1 VWRILCLNIKNQSN
15 RILPLTFIIK
25 KLVLT
30 RVNMS
35 KKALETMQELL
46 YERLGI
52 DKDKVTLD
60 ASLEDLGID
69 SLMQIEL
76 LFDFED
82 KYKVKIPDLTVRPTT
97 IGALIAVVEPFV
109 PKS

>member
-1 VWRILCLNIKNQSN
+1 
-15 RILPLTFIIK
+15 
-25 KLVLT
+25 
-30 RVNMS
+30 MS
-35 KKALETMQELL
+35 LIALETMQELL
-46 YERLGI
+46 HERLGI

-82 KYKVKIPDLTVRPTT
+82 KYKIKIPDLTEKPTT
-97 IGALIAVVEPFV
+97 IGELIAIIEPFV